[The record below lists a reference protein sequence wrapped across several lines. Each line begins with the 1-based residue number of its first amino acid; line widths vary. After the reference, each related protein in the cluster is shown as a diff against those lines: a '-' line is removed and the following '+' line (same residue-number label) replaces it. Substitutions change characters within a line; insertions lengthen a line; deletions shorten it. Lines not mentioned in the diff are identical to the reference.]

1 MKTKERKQYTAEFKA
16 QAVALMATGKPVTQ
30 LAEELCL
37 SSNLLYNWRHKSQ
50 EAQGGSAGARAV
62 GEGSEADALRL
73 LRRENALLKEE
84 NLILKK
90 AAVILGTRT
99 QPNFAQ

>member
-1 MKTKERKQYTAEFKA
+1 MKTKRKQYTAEFKA
-16 QAVALMATGKPVTQ
+16 QAVALMATGKPVGE

-37 SSNLLYNWRHKSQ
+37 SSNLLYNWRLKSQ
-50 EAQGGSAGARAV
+50 EAQGGSTGARAV

-99 QPNFAQ
+99 QPNSAQ

>member
-1 MKTKERKQYTAEFKA
+1 METKTRKHYTPEFKS
-16 QAVALMATGKPVTQ
+16 QAIALMATGKPVAQ
-30 LAEELCL
+30 LAEELCV
-37 SSNLLYNWRHKSQ
+37 SSNLLYNWRLNSQ
-50 EAQGGSAGARAV
+50 VAQGGSAGARAV
-62 GEGSEADALRL
+62 GEGSEADALRH

-99 QPNFAQ
+99 PQNSAL

>member
-1 MKTKERKQYTAEFKA
+1 M
-16 QAVALMATGKPVTQ
+16 
-30 LAEELCL
+30 
-37 SSNLLYNWRHKSQ
+37 SSNLLYNWRLKSQ
-50 EAQGGSAGARAV
+50 EAHGGSAGARAV

-73 LRRENALLKEE
+73 LLRENALLKEE

-99 QPNFAQ
+99 QPSSAQ

>member
-1 MKTKERKQYTAEFKA
+1 MKTKERKKYTAEFKA
-16 QAVALMATGKPVTQ
+16 QAVELMATGRPISE
-30 LAEELCL
+30 LAEELGV
-37 SSNLLYNWRHKSQ
+37 SSNLLYSWRLNSQ

-62 GEGSEADALRL
+62 GERSEADALRL

-99 QPNFAQ
+99 PQNSAL

>member
-1 MKTKERKQYTAEFKA
+1 M
-16 QAVALMATGKPVTQ
+16 VALKTDGIWKAINRFGTPWPPFDFQSGMGLV
-30 LAEELCL
+30 EIE
-37 SSNLLYNWRHKSQ
+37 R
-50 EAQGGSAGARAV
+50 
-62 GEGSEADALRL
+62 SEADALRL

-99 QPNFAQ
+99 QPNSAL